1 MATAKVVTPVFRVSF
16 PSVFEPAPPM
26 KGEGQ
31 SADKKPKYE
40 VTMVFDPKTFTKEDI
55 EGQWKTLVGPAAAK
69 HTRPAALRKGML
81 TVFVDTSDWLQQMT
95 LQKRKTL
102 KQLKRSFGKDR
113 ILGIHFR
120 IGEI

>member
-1 MATAKVVTPVFRVSF
+1 MKRGVTPISDIIKAVFARLESEK
-16 PSVFEPAPPM
+16 S
-26 KGEGQ
+26 
-31 SADKKPKYE
+31 
-40 VTMVFDPKTFTKEDI
+40 FTKEDI
-55 EGQWKTLVGPAAAK
+55 ESQWKTMVGPAGAK
-69 HTRPAALRKGML
+69 HTRPAALRKGIL
-81 TVFVDTSDWLQQMT
+81 TVFVDTSGWLQQMT

>member
-1 MATAKVVTPVFRVSF
+1 MTKGITPIGDIVKAVFARL
-16 PSVFEPAPPM
+16 EN
-26 KGEGQ
+26 E
-31 SADKKPKYE
+31 
-40 VTMVFDPKTFTKEDI
+40 KTFTKEDI

-69 HTRPAALRKGML
+69 HTRPAALRKGVL
-81 TVFVDTSDWLQQMT
+81 TVFVDTSGWLQQMT

-113 ILGIHFR
+113 ILGIQFR